1 MIRNCCLHTEPGGAE
16 NHSFSIFL
24 SGLVRQTH
32 CHIDFMLHFLYQ
44 SVALL
49 AGHFCDTLVL
59 SQTLKL
65 SSKATELTTA
75 ICLIQT
81 RLVSKATP
89 SWDWGCGHVV
99 KQLLVLWSSCVPS
112 IKAESLILLGL

>member
-24 SGLVRQTH
+24 SGLPGQTR
-32 CHIDFMLHFLYQ
+32 CHIYFMLYFLYQ

-59 SQTLKL
+59 SQTQEL

-81 RLVSKATP
+81 LA
-89 SWDWGCGHVV
+89 GHT
-99 KQLLVLWSSCVPS
+99 
-112 IKAESLILLGL
+112 LLGLGVWSRCEACS